1 MQETAHS
8 KSSHVHHPAR
18 TNVQA
23 LRAAFVVTSL
33 VFLLEAIGGVLTGSI
48 ALLADAGHMLTDAGA
63 LSIALFAAWIS
74 QRPRDAQ
81 KSFGYGRAEIL
92 GALANGF
99 LLGGVSVAV
108 ALESFERLGNPQPV
122 AAGPMLAIAVVGLA
136 ANLVSARFLSSSAGK
151 NLNVRAAL
159 FHVLGDALGSVAA
172 IAAGIAMLL
181 WDIRSADAV
190 AALVIALLLV
200 ASAFRL
206 VRDSVDILLE
216 GAPGHLDL
224 PQIAAEVRQVPGVMD
239 IHDLHIWTV
248 SEGFLAMSAHV
259 DLEPGA
265 NAETVRRAVHRLL
278 HQGYDIVHTTIQT
291 EEAPRLLNIESEQA
305 SQ

>member
-8 KSSHVHHPAR
+8 KSSHIHHPAR

>member
-1 MQETAHS
+1 MQGTAHS
-8 KSSHVHHPAR
+8 KGSHVHHLAR

-23 LRAAFVVTSL
+23 LRAAFVITTL
-33 VFLLEAIGGVLTGSI
+33 VLLLEAIGGVLTGSI

-63 LSIALFAAWIS
+63 LGIAMFAAWIS
-74 QRPRDAQ
+74 MRPRNAQ

-99 LLGGVSVAV
+99 LLGGVSVAI

-122 AAGPMLAIAVVGLA
+122 AAGPMVAIAIVGLA
-136 ANLVSARFLSSSAGK
+136 ANLISARFLSSSAGK

-172 IAAGIAMLL
+172 IAAGITILL
-181 WDIRSADAV
+181 WDIHSADAV
-190 AALVIALLLV
+190 AGLVIALLLV

-224 PQIAAEVRQVPGVMD
+224 PQIAAEVRQLPGVTD

-259 DLEPGA
+259 DLEPSRASEFLVGWRCAGGA
-265 NAETVRRAVHRLL
+265 KKFDE
-278 HQGYDIVHTTIQT
+278 GP
-291 EEAPRLLNIESEQA
+291 APIDRYFA
-305 SQ
+305 SGSAR